1 MAHIITAVSNQ
12 LYHMIENTLVGKC
25 CRLFIIDIFEEK
37 IRIYLNCYANYYVKY
52 IESSGALR

>member
-1 MAHIITAVSNQ
+1 MARIIAAVSNQ

-25 CRLFIIDIFEEK
+25 CTLFIIDI

>member
-25 CRLFIIDIFEEK
+25 CTLFIIDIFEE
-37 IRIYLNCYANYYVKY
+37 IRIYLNCSANYYVKY